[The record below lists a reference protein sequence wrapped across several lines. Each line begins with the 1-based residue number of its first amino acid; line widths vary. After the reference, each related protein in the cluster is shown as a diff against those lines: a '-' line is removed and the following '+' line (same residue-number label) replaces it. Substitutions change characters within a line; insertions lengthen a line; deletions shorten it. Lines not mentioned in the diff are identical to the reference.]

1 MKKCKSCGAP
11 NPDNRTACYSCG
23 ESLDS
28 SPQVNP
34 NATPYPNAQ
43 TAANTVFDP
52 DARTVIMAP
61 TPPQLMTPAPPPT
74 QSSGV
79 FKPRG
84 GSINII
90 STIFISIMF
99 LIMYHM
105 IVVIPLQLELKQQN
119 QMLHKLTDTVNHNA
133 DALNSLTDTVNNN
146 ADALDSLTD
155 TVNHNADVANENAG
169 LP

>member
-1 MKKCKSCGAP
+1 
-11 NPDNRTACYSCG
+11 
-23 ESLDS
+23 
-28 SPQVNP
+28 
-34 NATPYPNAQ
+34 
-43 TAANTVFDP
+43 
-52 DARTVIMAP
+52 
-61 TPPQLMTPAPPPT
+61 
-74 QSSGV
+74 
-79 FKPRG
+79 
-84 GSINII
+84 
-90 STIFISIMF
+90 
-99 LIMYHM
+99 M

>member
-1 MKKCKSCGAP
+1 MMG
-11 NPDNRTACYSCG
+11 
-23 ESLDS
+23 
-28 SPQVNP
+28 
-34 NATPYPNAQ
+34 
-43 TAANTVFDP
+43 
-52 DARTVIMAP
+52 P

-119 QMLHKLTDTVNHNA
+119 QILQDSNMKLNKLTDTVNHNA
-133 DALNSLTDTVNNN
+133 E
-146 ADALDSLTD
+146 
-155 TVNHNADVANENAG
+155 VANENAR

>member
-119 QMLHKLTDTVNHNA
+119 QILQDSNMKLNKLTNTVNHNA
-133 DALNSLTDTVNNN
+133 E
-146 ADALDSLTD
+146 
-155 TVNHNADVANENAG
+155 VANENAR